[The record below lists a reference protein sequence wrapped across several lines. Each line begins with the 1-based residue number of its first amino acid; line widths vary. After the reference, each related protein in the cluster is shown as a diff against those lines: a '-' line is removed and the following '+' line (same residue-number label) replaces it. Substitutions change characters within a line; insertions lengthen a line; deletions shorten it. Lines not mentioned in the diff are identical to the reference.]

1 MDLTPSHPS
10 PFDQPSTPRKS
21 STTPSHAGR
30 TAARSHAALPQG
42 DELVAT
48 RTGCEEMASHLR
60 DRIGL
65 SPVRG
70 CHLGRS
76 ATDLLDALGYS
87 RSSRLDHK
95 SVAWGD
101 HGSTRSAA
109 RDRTAALGAKPEFWL
124 DPTGSSAGKRHGVS
138 GCTACQKSP
147 QSRAQHCG
155 HWGWDRPINVAKWT
169 EALQQPH
176 HCDRDRCR

>member
-21 STTPSHAGR
+21 STTPSHAGG
-30 TAARSHAALPQG
+30 TAARFDAALPQG
-42 DELVAT
+42 NELVAT
-48 RTGCEEMASHLR
+48 RTGREAMAVYLGN
-60 DRIGL
+60 RIGL

-70 CHLGRS
+70 CRLGRS
-76 ATDLLDALGYS
+76 ATDLLDALGHS
-87 RSSRLDHK
+87 RSSRLDHE

-109 RDRTAALGAKPEFWL
+109 GGWTAALGPKPELWL

-138 GCTACQKSP
+138 GCAACKKSP
-147 QSRAQHCG
+147 QSRPQHCRD
-155 HWGWDRPINVAKWT
+155 WGWDRPINVAKWT

-176 HCDRDRCR
+176 HRDRDRCR